1 MKDILTMGTVTIED
15 WTVKESYYATNY
27 GYYHLRHE
35 SLEDAK
41 SRASM
46 DGSTIE
52 LRVIFVNPDRIE
64 VDRPIMRF
72 EYRAYRAEEAKK

>member
-1 MKDILTMGTVTIED
+1 MRDILTMSTVNIEG
-15 WTVKESYYATNY
+15 WTVKESYYATNH
-27 GYYHLRHE
+27 GYYHRRHE

-41 SRASM
+41 SHASII

-52 LRVIFVNPDRIE
+52 LRVIFVNLDRIE

-72 EYRAYRAEEAKK
+72 EYRAGEEMRK